1 MPPPPVVR
9 QGFAAVLR
17 IQFGILAGAIK
28 AIKLNTVALLMLT
41 SLWQF
46 LVIALLSWGPHLGGV
61 WGRDMVLV

>member
-1 MPPPPVVR
+1 M
-9 QGFAAVLR
+9 LR